1 MLKLYFNYKDVFRAA
16 RLGFSPKKM
25 WVMFCGLLAGFIL
38 YGLFGYLA
46 QAASGRS
53 FVDTWAMFGLWPLPW
68 SDFGFWSWLLWGVGV
83 LIFAVILMMAA
94 TMASKI
100 TAEQL
105 AGNEFFEIKEALK
118 HLKETWKSVLGAPLV
133 IVAFLVFLLICG
145 VILGLWGRIPFIGH
159 LTVSFLTI
167 PIYFVCLFLVFLLVA
182 LAVALWLVPIVV
194 GTTKSDTF
202 DSLFETFSAIT
213 SQPWRLAVY
222 TGLLKLV
229 TLAGAVVFAW
239 FTLTGLG
246 IAFKVLSLA
255 MGQKFLDIAVSAL
268 AIYTPPVLLNLLI
281 GLINSGYGLSG
292 LLPLAPCSDLG
303 WAGHISA
310 FILGMSLNL
319 IWLWLLSYVTSS
331 WVVGQT
337 VIYGIIVMKRD
348 ERNIFERKE
357 EKAPEIT
364 EPSPAEPEKEE
375 AGEKKEKIKDK
386 VKRVVRKKK

>member
-25 WVMFCGLLAGFIL
+25 WVMFCGLLSGFVL

-46 QAASGRS
+46 QAAAGRS
-53 FVDTWAMFGLWPLPW
+53 LADTWAMFGLVPLPW
-68 SDFGFWSWLLWGVGV
+68 SDFGFWSWLLWGVGF
-83 LIFAVILMMAA
+83 LIFVVIMMLAA
-94 TMASKI
+94 AMTAKI

-105 AGNEFFEIKEALK
+105 AGNEFFEIKEAIKYLR
-118 HLKETWKSVLGAPLV
+118 ETWPSILGAPLV
-133 IVAFLVFLLICG
+133 IVSFLVFLLICG
-145 VILGLWGRIPFIGH
+145 GLLGLWGRIPLIGH
-159 LTVSFLTI
+159 LTVSFLTV
-167 PIYFVCLFLVFLLVA
+167 PIYFVCLFIVFLLVA

-222 TGLLKLV
+222 TVLLKLV
-229 TLAGAVVFAW
+229 ILAGLAVFAW

-268 AIYTPPVLLNLLI
+268 AIYTPPAALNMLI

-292 LLPLAPCSDLG
+292 LMPIAPCSDLG

-319 IWLWLLSYVTSS
+319 IRLWVLSYAASS

-337 VIYGIIVMKRD
+337 IIYGIVVMKRD

-364 EPSPAEPEKEE
+364 EPSPAEPEKGNPEGNEE
-375 AGEKKEKIKDK
+375 KVVER
-386 VKRVVRKKK
+386 VKRAVKRKK